1 MTELEAPAGYKKGK
15 PVTCQIEASDQL
27 QSFRIMNVKY
37 VTIKLQ
43 KTIHSE
49 EIVKAH
55 GTPCFFLGVAGQD
68 LDGESYTLFKEVR
81 FPEVGIQEKKEYSVM
96 ISFQVPAGQYQ
107 AFEEKT
113 ARYMLEEI
121 QNVKN
126 GSITADG
133 CVDFQLSGNQD
144 GEAEFVNKKV
154 TDEYLSHTDFV
165 RNVIIPAK

>member
-1 MTELEAPAGYKKGK
+1 
-15 PVTCQIEASDQL
+15 
-27 QSFRIMNVKY
+27 
-37 VTIKLQ
+37 
-43 KTIHSE
+43 
-49 EIVKAH
+49 
-55 GTPCFFLGVAGQD
+55 
-68 LDGESYTLFKEVR
+68 
-81 FPEVGIQEKKEYSVM
+81 M

-121 QNVKN
+121 RNVKN

-165 RNVIIPAK
+165 RNVIIPASEKISGARQKLMCQVKICVPDKKYVCQA